1 MKQKFSRALFLGMM
15 FFVGVFFVSSVRQ
28 VSADMVTGT
37 NCTGSNGYQ
46 GTCIA
51 TNGDC
56 SPTTRTKSSSSD
68 CGSTADFTCCTNEP
82 PASTSVPATDSECAT
97 AAGYT
102 CSENGCAGGIS
113 AGPCGDFG
121 ICCKGGASTPSTPTP
136 NPTPSPTPTT
146 TNPPANNGNASN
158 RPPASGPAG
167 GASTSGLYIPRGSEI
182 GLSEMKVSDLI
193 QNFMLWL
200 LYIVGF
206 VAIIAFVIS
215 GLQYLLSAGNEKMAE
230 KAKANMQYAIIG
242 VVVALS
248 ALIIIRAIQGVL
260 SGAWIF

>member
-28 VSADMVTGT
+28 VFAAAGT
-37 NCTGSNGYQ
+37 MCTGINGWQ
-46 GTCIA
+46 GTCIVSSASCA
-51 TNGDC
+51 T
-56 SPTTRTKSSSSD
+56 TKSSSSD
-68 CGSTADFTCCTNEP
+68 CGNATDFTCCTNEP
-82 PASTSVPATDSECAT
+82 PSVGGGGGTPSVGGTVSGGVSPTSGACYDDFGTVVPCTYNPATGQPLS
-97 AAGYT
+97 G
-102 CSENGCAGGIS
+102 NAGGVS
-113 AGPCGDFG
+113 APN
-121 ICCKGGASTPSTPTP
+121 GGGSPLPSA
-136 NPTPSPTPTT
+136 NA
-146 TNPPANNGNASN
+146 NPPANNGNASN

-215 GLQYLLSAGNEKMAE
+215 GLQYLLAAGNEKMAE
-230 KAKANMQYAIIG
+230 KAKANMQYAMIG